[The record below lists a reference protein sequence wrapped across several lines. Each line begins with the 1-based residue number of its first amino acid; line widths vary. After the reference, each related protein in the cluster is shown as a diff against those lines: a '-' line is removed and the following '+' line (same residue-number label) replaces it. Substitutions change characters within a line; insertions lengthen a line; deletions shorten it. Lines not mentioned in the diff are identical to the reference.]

1 MRPRQPAATL
11 VIMSKQPPGQIDPTE
26 LMAFLAGF
34 EDYPASGFELSRA
47 ARDENRPDRL
57 VHFLE
62 HLPGQVESE
71 QEVVKFALEEG
82 GLAKT
87 SGEEPA
93 EPPEG
98 KLDIRAVKQTKGENH
113 AGS

>member
-1 MRPRQPAATL
+1 MRQRQPTVTL
-11 VIMSKQPPGQIDPTE
+11 ASMSKQPPGRIDPTD

-34 EDYPASGFELSRA
+34 ESYPASGLELSRA
-47 ARDENRPDRL
+47 ARDEDRPDRL

-82 GLAKT
+82 GLAET
-87 SGEEPA
+87 SGNESA
-93 EPPEG
+93 DQPEG
-98 KLDIRAVKQTKGENH
+98 ELDIQTVKRTKGENH
-113 AGS
+113 AES